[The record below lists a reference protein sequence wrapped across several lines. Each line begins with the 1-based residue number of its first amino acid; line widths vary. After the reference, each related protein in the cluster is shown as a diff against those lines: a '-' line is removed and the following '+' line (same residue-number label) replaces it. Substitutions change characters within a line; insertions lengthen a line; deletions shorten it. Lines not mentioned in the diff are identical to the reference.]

1 MLIKQYSFLIN
12 TRLSLLDALVNVSR
26 DNRNA
31 FIDEMMQLI
40 DKVIGLYSVSGRNK
54 IREEYANKKNK
65 EGLQVAAVMDVIKS
79 GKGIASDYSTVLAEL
94 NKSIHKLDSSFNNIN
109 KESQGV

>member
-12 TRLSLLDALVNVSR
+12 TRLSLLNALVNVSS
-26 DNRNA
+26 DNRNV

-40 DKVIGLYSVSGRNK
+40 DKVIGLYSVSDRNK
-54 IREEYANKKNK
+54 IREEYANKKHK

-94 NKSIHKLDSSFNNIN
+94 NKSIQKLDNNFNTIN